1 MSFERRLGV
10 GRLAKII
17 NRQLMKA
24 LPVLD
29 PKAAAIDVGSEKLHV
44 SIAGDAP
51 KVFGTF
57 TGELEALRDWLGQQG
72 VHSVAMEATG
82 VYWLYL
88 YEVLEGAGLE
98 LVVVN
103 GRHVQNVPG
112 RKTDMADCQW
122 LATLHAHGLLRGGFV
137 PPADIRRLQDYQRLR
152 ADHLIGAASQV
163 QKMQQALERMNIK
176 FHDVISDLAGV
187 SGIRVVRAI
196 LKGERRPGELLKLC
210 DEQIQKKKSDR
221 VKESLRGCWKKE
233 QLFALRQALEVW
245 EFYQKQIVEC
255 DREIEGVL
263 HQLASGLPSSEG
275 GQNPPPSQGE
285 QGSETADGRGIG
297 PVKLGPA
304 KPPGKNA
311 PVIERFQEL
320 LARICGGRDA
330 TQIPG
335 LSVYLVLQLVSEV
348 GTDMTRWQSEK
359 HFVSWLGLAGGHKQS
374 GKRKGSVKAHRNRAG
389 RMFCRAAGALA
400 QSVDKALGGFYRRL
414 RGRVGGLAANVALAR
429 KLALLFYRLLR
440 YGMDYVEK
448 GLKDYQAKVLETE
461 ARLLRKLASKQGFIL
476 IPSAAN

>member
-1 MSFERRLGV
+1 VLFGDAAGAVFPL
-10 GRLAKII
+10 GRLVLQETIGRRTAGTDSKPPTPDA
-17 NRQLMKA
+17 MKA

-29 PKAAAIDVGSEKLHV
+29 PNAAAIDVGSEKLHV

-57 TGELEALRDWLGQQG
+57 TGQLEALRDWFKAQG
-72 VHSVAMEATG
+72 VRTVALEATG

-88 YEVLEGAGLE
+88 YEVLEAAGFE
-98 LVVVN
+98 VVVVN

-176 FHDVISDLAGV
+176 FHDVISDLTGV
-187 SGIRVVRAI
+187 SGLAVVRAI
-196 LKGERRPGELLKLC
+196 LKGERRPGELLALC
-210 DEQIQKKKSDR
+210 DVQIQKKKSAR
-221 VKESLRGCWKKE
+221 VKESLRGCWKTE
-233 QLFALRQALEVW
+233 QLFALQQALELW
-245 EFYQKQIVEC
+245 ETYQQKIAAC
-255 DREIEGVL
+255 DQELATLL
-263 HQLASGLPSSEG
+263 HELAGPLPSEG
-275 GQNPPPSQGE
+275 GSASAELQL
-285 QGSETADGRGIG
+285 A
-297 PVKLGPA
+297 PA
-304 KPPGKNA
+304 KAPGKNA
-311 PVIERFQEL
+311 PVIERLQAL

-335 LSVYLVLQLVSEV
+335 ISVYLVLQLISEV
-348 GTDMTRWQSEK
+348 GTDMTRWDSEK
-359 HFVSWLGLAGGHKQS
+359 HFASWLGLAGGRKQS

-389 RMFCRAAGALA
+389 RMFCAAARALA

-448 GLKDYQAKVLETE
+448 GLKDYELKVLQTE
-461 ARLLRKLASKQGFIL
+461 ARLLRKLAKKQGFTL
-476 IPSAAN
+476 VPATAN